1 MPPTANEPTVWRIL
15 RRALEWP
22 PSWYCCDSLPCY
34 VLMCTICFDLYCI
47 VEMGILPWPI
57 GLTMTTHKNV
67 RLYIHQQ
74 SDFRTPFIASRNTN
88 RHKRGLTREVELCES
103 TNRTDLQNSIRAHSH
118 PDGIYGINTFLALSL
133 NHAKAL
139 NKTSCWVCTHIPHSA
154 VSGIPL
160 LAISFQFNKWCGYW
174 VRWMYRDKWDNNTKE
189 WQEGWVD
196 QVITDSTKKC
206 LQRWNLSN
214 WYWPIFR
221 GHTGL
226 WYCLVQRSSEE
237 RTWGTNECKNDIYEN
252 HTIGPQAA
260 LNNTYFVCGNRSNQW
275 LPVNWTGS
283 CYLAYIIPH
292 MRLLVNSPF
301 EHPRRG
307 KWSFPST
314 ELFFMV
320 LIPNY
325 GVGQTSIGIAELAAS
340 GIACKWNCRWYGRH

>member
-1 MPPTANEPTVWRIL
+1 MLWAFPNPADDPHCCKMPGPSNVDPRLPLQMSPQHERSREGLLNDHHLGTAVIAFL
-15 RRALEWP
+15 VICLCAQF
-22 PSWYCCDSLPCY
+22 
-34 VLMCTICFDLYCI
+34 VLTCM

-206 LQRWNLSN
+206 LQR
-214 WYWPIFR
+214 
-221 GHTGL
+221 
-226 WYCLVQRSSEE
+226 
-237 RTWGTNECKNDIYEN
+237 
-252 HTIGPQAA
+252 
-260 LNNTYFVCGNRSNQW
+260 
-275 LPVNWTGS
+275 
-283 CYLAYIIPH
+283 
-292 MRLLVNSPF
+292 
-301 EHPRRG
+301 
-307 KWSFPST
+307 
-314 ELFFMV
+314 
-320 LIPNY
+320 
-325 GVGQTSIGIAELAAS
+325 
-340 GIACKWNCRWYGRH
+340 